1 MSAACTLNPC
11 TPEPL
16 HRCTAAPCTPAGY
29 SLFTM
34 IVAMI
39 ATSALTSTLCA
50 VLTHAVLTGRLI
62 LPWGGMLERACPSG
76 QRRSGPPWPPRANN
90 WQPPLA
96 RRCSAHWRG
105 AVASRCRPS
114 LLTAR
119 GPAIHP
125 QGRPMRSA
133 SFPARRPG
141 LSHLGAFFARVLP
154 GSDYRRAGTVE
165 SDHRGDWT
173 WAQPQRRE
181 APTQA
186 GPSSCSYGPS
196 A

>member
-1 MSAACTLNPC
+1 MSAACTLNRC
-11 TPEPL
+11 TAAPL
-16 HRCTAAPCTPAGY
+16 HRCTLHPCRV
-29 SLFTM
+29 L
-34 IVAMI
+34 
-39 ATSALTSTLCA
+39 ALHDDCGDDRHECA
-50 VLTHAVLTGRLI
+50 HLDALRRPHARRAHRPSHTAVGRHV
-62 LPWGGMLERACPSG
+62 ERACPSG

>member
-1 MSAACTLNPC
+1 
-11 TPEPL
+11 
-16 HRCTAAPCTPAGY
+16 
-29 SLFTM
+29 
-34 IVAMI
+34 
-39 ATSALTSTLCA
+39 
-50 VLTHAVLTGRLI
+50 
-62 LPWGGMLERACPSG
+62 
-76 QRRSGPPWPPRANN
+76 
-90 WQPPLA
+90 
-96 RRCSAHWRG
+96 
-105 AVASRCRPS
+105 
-114 LLTAR
+114 
-119 GPAIHP
+119 
-125 QGRPMRSA
+125 MRSA